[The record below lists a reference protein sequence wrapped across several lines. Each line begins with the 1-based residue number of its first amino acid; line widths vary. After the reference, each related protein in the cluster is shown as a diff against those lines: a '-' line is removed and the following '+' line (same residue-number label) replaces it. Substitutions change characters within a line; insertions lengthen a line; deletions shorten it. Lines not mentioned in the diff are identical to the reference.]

1 MTGRTARTS
10 AGTALSR
17 VFLVRHGE
25 TEWNITLQHTSTTDI
40 PLTDDGRR
48 KAELLG
54 ARLAGHE
61 FVVVLTSP
69 LQRAA
74 ETARLA
80 GFPQAEQTDD
90 LKEWDYGDYEGR
102 TTAEIR
108 QEQPGWTIWTGGAPD
123 GETAEQVAGRVDRV
137 IARVRDADGDALL
150 FSHGHVLR
158 VLAARWLG
166 LEPQAGRLFG
176 LGNASISVLGFER
189 ETAVLERW
197 NT

>member
-1 MTGRTARTS
+1 MS
-10 AGTALSR
+10 AATALSN

-25 TEWNITLQHTSTTDI
+25 TEWNVTLQHTSTTDI

-54 ARLAGHE
+54 ARLAGRE
-61 FVVVLTSP
+61 FAVALTSP

-74 ETARLA
+74 ETATLA
-80 GFPQAEQTDD
+80 GFPQAERTDD
-90 LKEWDYGDYEGR
+90 LMEWYYGDYEGR
-102 TTAEIR
+102 TTVEIR
-108 QEQPGWTIWTGGAPD
+108 NEQPGWTIWTGGAPG
-123 GETAEQVAGRVDRV
+123 GETAEEVAARVDRV
-137 IARVRDADGDALL
+137 IARVREANGDALL

-166 LEPQAGRLFG
+166 LEPQAGRLFQ
-176 LGNASISVLGFER
+176 LRNASISVLGYER
-189 ETAVLERW
+189 ETAVIEQW

>member
-1 MTGRTARTS
+1 MS
-10 AGTALSR
+10 AAAALSN

-25 TEWNITLQHTSTTDI
+25 TEWNVTLQHTSTTDI

-54 ARLAGHE
+54 ARLAGRE
-61 FVVVLTSP
+61 FAVALTSP

-74 ETARLA
+74 ETATLA
-80 GFPQAEQTDD
+80 GFPQAERTDD
-90 LKEWDYGDYEGR
+90 LMEWYYGDYEGR
-102 TTAEIR
+102 TTVEIR
-108 QEQPGWTIWTGGAPD
+108 NEQPGWTIWTGGAPG
-123 GETAEQVAGRVDRV
+123 GETAEEVAARVDRV
-137 IARVRDADGDALL
+137 IARVREANGDALL

-166 LEPQAGRLFG
+166 LEPQAGRLFQ
-176 LGNASISVLGFER
+176 LRNASISVLGYER
-189 ETAVLERW
+189 ETAVIEQW